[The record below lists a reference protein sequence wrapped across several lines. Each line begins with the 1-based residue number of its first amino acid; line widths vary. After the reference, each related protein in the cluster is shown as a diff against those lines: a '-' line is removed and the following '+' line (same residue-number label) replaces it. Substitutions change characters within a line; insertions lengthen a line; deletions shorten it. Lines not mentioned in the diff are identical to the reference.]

1 MTNEVYVSNIVKPI
15 SWDNVPSDRV
25 NSVTV
30 KFTFSKEWEGLLCV
44 AQFNQDGECKNQVID
59 ENGECKIPVEIG
71 VGYVALT
78 VFGTKEN
85 GEAYRATTIPY
96 VFEVYDS
103 KFCSDGETPIPPTP
117 DLYDQLIAKFLQQVT
132 FPPFD
137 DDLSL
142 TSENAVKNRVISEFL
157 VTIND
162 YLIEKEK
169 VVLDKNNTD
178 ILSEKGKVNI
188 TKDGEPIG
196 EGFDLPVVD
205 AELNG
210 ESTNAVQNKVVS
222 ENINNIL
229 KNKVFI
235 YNPSGGFRGGR
246 DGLANAGA
254 ALGDNAETNDGT
266 SIGANTFSIDGIA
279 AGKNAI
285 ANGTNAI
292 AIGANSSAQGNS
304 IQIGQGSNANDNT
317 VQFFTYPMLDE
328 NGKIPVERLTVDGEL
343 KDSQNPVS
351 NSAVFNEFSKIK
363 NLELIS
369 DITLEEDTRFLSL
382 TQTQGGKPLNLN
394 RVFVYFIG
402 ETTALSTFYLYY
414 NNGAAY
420 QLYRSTGISSGKFA
434 FWVYSEKLNHN
445 IWISRFPAKGI
456 SSSFTNDNGLQG
468 LTGANKELFSDIY
481 FRPDTKIDITSL
493 FFGILASSNST
504 MKAGSRILIY
514 GENND

>member
-117 DLYDQLIAKFLQQVT
+117 DLYDQLIAKFLEQVT

-137 DDLSL
+137 DDLSI
-142 TSENAVKNRVISEFL
+142 TSE
-157 VTIND
+157 
-162 YLIEKEK
+162 
-169 VVLDKNNTD
+169 
-178 ILSEKGKVNI
+178 
-188 TKDGEPIG
+188 
-196 EGFDLPVVD
+196 
-205 AELNG
+205 
-210 ESTNAVQNKVVS
+210 NAVQNKVVT
-222 ENINNIL
+222 EFLNKIL
-229 KNKVFI
+229 RNETFI
-235 YNPSGGFRGGR
+235 YNISGGFRGGR
-246 DGLANAGA
+246 DGMVNAGA
-254 ALGDNAETNDGT
+254 SLGDNAETNDGV

-292 AIGANSSAQGNS
+292 SIGANSSAQGNS

-317 VQFFTYPMLDE
+317 VQFFTYPILDE
-328 NGKIPVERLTVDGEL
+328 NGKIPAERLTVDSEL

-363 NLELIS
+363 NLELWN
-369 DITLEEDTRFLSL
+369 DIKLSNDANSVSM
-382 TQTQGGKPLNLN
+382 TQTDSGNPLNIKKLFLIFTGKTDVASPAL
-394 RVFVYFIG
+394 RFYFNNTYIYQM
-402 ETTALSTFYLYY
+402 AKAFSTNSEDDTF
-414 NNGAAY
+414 
-420 QLYRSTGISSGKFA
+420 TV
-434 FWVYSEKLNHN
+434 WMYSEKIAPGVFKSVYSNKALTVSDIDFIQGLANANADLGGCIYHSSYTSDVYRKATN
-445 IWISRFPAKGI
+445 WSFGLSISRYNF
-456 SSSFTNDNGLQG
+456 
-468 LTGANKELFSDIY
+468 
-481 FRPDTKIDITSL
+481 
-493 FFGILASSNST
+493 
-504 MKAGSRILIY
+504 KAGSRILVW
-514 GENND
+514 GQQDD

>member
-71 VGYVALT
+71 IGYVALT

-85 GEAYRATTIPY
+85 GESYRATTIPY

-117 DLYDQLIAKFLQQVT
+117 DLYDQLIAKFLEQVT

-142 TSENAVKNRVISEFL
+142 TSENAVKNRVITEFL
-157 VTIND
+157 KTLNNYI
-162 YLIEKEK
+162 IENEK

-188 TKDGEPIG
+188 TRDGEPIG
-196 EGFDLPVVD
+196 KGFDLP
-205 AELNG
+205 
-210 ESTNAVQNKVVS
+210 T
-222 ENINNIL
+222 I
-229 KNKVFI
+229 
-235 YNPSGGFRGGR
+235 
-246 DGLANAGA
+246 
-254 ALGDNAETNDGT
+254 
-266 SIGANTFSIDGIA
+266 
-279 AGKNAI
+279 
-285 ANGTNAI
+285 
-292 AIGANSSAQGNS
+292 
-304 IQIGQGSNANDNT
+304 
-317 VQFFTYPMLDE
+317 LDE
-328 NGKIPVERLTVDGEL
+328 HGKIPTNLLNIDDEL
-343 KDSQNPVS
+343 KDSQNPVT

-363 NLELIS
+363 NLELIT
-369 DITLEEDTRFLSL
+369 DITLEEDTKSVTL
-382 TQTQGGKPLNLN
+382 TQTQDGKPLNLN

-402 ETTALSTFYLYY
+402 ETTALSTFCLYY
-414 NNGAAY
+414 NKGAAY

-434 FWVYSEKLNHN
+434 FWVYSEKLNSSL
-445 IWISRFPAKGI
+445 WISMFPEKGI
-456 SSSFTNDNGLQG
+456 VSPFTTDNGLQG
-468 LTGANKELFSDIY
+468 LSGENKDLFSDIY

-493 FFGILASSNST
+493 IFGIKPSSSSN

>member
-30 KFTFSKEWEGLLCV
+30 KFRFSKEWEGLLCV

-78 VFGTKEN
+78 VFGTEEN

-96 VFEVYDS
+96 IFEVYDS
-103 KFCSDGETPIPPTP
+103 KFCSSGETPIPPTP

-142 TSENAVKNRVISEFL
+142 TSENAVKNRVITESFK
-157 VTIND
+157 IFND
-162 YLIEKEK
+162 YIAEN
-169 VVLDKNNTD
+169 VLDKNNTD

-196 EGFDLPVVD
+196 KGFDLPVVD

-210 ESTNAVQNKVVS
+210 ESTNAIQNKVVS

-246 DGLANAGA
+246 DGLVNAGA
-254 ALGDNAETNDGT
+254 ALGDNAETNDGI

-292 AIGANSSAQGNS
+292 SIGADSSAQGNS
-304 IQIGQGSNANDNT
+304 IQIGSGSNANDNT
-317 VQFFTYPMLDE
+317 VQFFTYQMLDE
-328 NGKIPVERLTVDGEL
+328 NGKIPVERLPVDGEL
-343 KDSQNPVS
+343 KDSQNPVA
-351 NSAVFNEFSKIK
+351 NSAVFNEFSKLK
-363 NLELIS
+363 TLELIA
-369 DITLEEDTRFLSL
+369 DITLEEDTKQVSL
-382 TQTQGGKPLNLN
+382 TQTQDGNPLNLN

-402 ETTALSTFYLYY
+402 ETTALSTFCLYY
-414 NNGAAY
+414 NKGSAY
-420 QLYRSTGISSGKFA
+420 QLYRSTGISSGKFS
-434 FWVYSEKLNHN
+434 FWVYSEKLNSN
-445 IWISRFPAKGI
+445 LWISMFPEKGI
-456 SSSFTNDNGLQG
+456 SSPFTTDDGLQG
-468 LTGANKELFSDIY
+468 LSRANKDLFSDIY

-493 FFGILASSNST
+493 IFGITANSNST

>member
-96 VFEVYDS
+96 IFEVYDS

-117 DLYDQLIAKFLQQVT
+117 DLYEQLIQKFLQEVK
-132 FPPFD
+132 FPEFD
-137 DDLSL
+137 SEFSL
-142 TSENAVKNRVISEFL
+142 ESENALQNK
-157 VTIND
+157 
-162 YLIEKEK
+162 
-169 VVLDKNNTD
+169 
-178 ILSEKGKVNI
+178 ILSKWVGEATEQILDIYDKYLNKETTDLSEVDGKVKI

-196 EGFDLPVVD
+196 KGLDLPVVD

-235 YNPSGGFRGGR
+235 YNPSGGFRAGR
-246 DGLANAGA
+246 DGMVNAGA
-254 ALGDNAETNDGT
+254 ALGDNAETNDGI

-292 AIGANSSAQGNS
+292 SIGVNSSAQGNS

-328 NGKIPVERLTVDGEL
+328 NGKIPVERLTVDSEL

-351 NSAVFNEFSKIK
+351 NSAVFNELSKIK

-369 DITLEEDTRFLSL
+369 DITLEEDTRLVSL
-382 TQTQGGKPLNLN
+382 TQTQDGNPLNLN
-394 RVFVYFIG
+394 RVFVYFVG
-402 ETTALSTFYLYY
+402 ETTANDYLNLFYNSGRY
-414 NNGAAY
+414 Y
-420 QLYRSTGISSGKFA
+420 QLYYKVGAGSGKFA
-434 FWVYSEKLNHN
+434 FWVLSERLFKGA
-445 IWISRFPAKGI
+445 WISKFPKTAITSNI
-456 SSSFTNDNGLQG
+456 SSSGSIQG
-468 LTGANKELFSDIY
+468 LSTAHRDVMSDISILY
-481 FRPDTKIDITSL
+481 TNENVTSVG
-493 FFGILASSNST
+493 FGHPSSSASDL
-504 MKAGSRILIY
+504 KAGSRILIY
-514 GENND
+514 GENNE

>member
-15 SWDNVPSDRV
+15 SWNNVPSDRV

-71 VGYVALT
+71 IGYVALT

-85 GEAYRATTIPY
+85 GESYRATTIPY

-103 KFCSDGETPIPPTP
+103 KFCRDGETPIPPTP
-117 DLYDQLIAKFLQQVT
+117 DLYDQLIAKFLEQVT

-137 DDLSL
+137 DDLSI
-142 TSENAVKNRVISEFL
+142 TSENAVKNRVI
-157 VTIND
+157 TQ
-162 YLIEKEK
+162 YLKTLNNYIIEKEK
-169 VVLDKNNTD
+169 VVLEKNNTD

-188 TKDGEPIG
+188 TRDGEPIG
-196 EGFDLPVVD
+196 KGFELPKVD
-205 AELNG
+205 DRLNE
-210 ESTNAVQNKVVS
+210 ESLNAVQNKVVT
-222 ENINNIL
+222 EFLNKIL
-229 KNKVFI
+229 RNETFI
-235 YNPSGGFRGGR
+235 YNISGGFRGGR
-246 DGLANAGA
+246 DGLVNSGA
-254 ALGDNAETNDGT
+254 ALGDNAETNDGI

-285 ANGTNAI
+285 ADGKNAI

-328 NGKIPVERLTVDGEL
+328 NGKIPAERLTVDGEL
-343 KDSQNPVS
+343 KDSQNPVA

-363 NLELIS
+363 NLELLT
-369 DITLEEDTRFLSL
+369 DITLEADTKQVQL
-382 TQTQGGKPLNLN
+382 TRTNGGKLLNLN
-394 RVFVYFIG
+394 KVFVYFFG
-402 ETTALSTFYLYY
+402 EITEKKEFILSFS
-414 NNGAAY
+414 NGQIF
-420 QLYRSTGISSGKFA
+420 QLYFSPAEANRKFI
-434 FWVYSEKLNHN
+434 FWVYAEKINEN
-445 IWISRFPAKGI
+445 IWISRFPQTYIDNPTINFQGLSWGNKPMYSDIWFSESGNVKATQIAFGYP
-456 SSSFTNDNGLQG
+456 SSST
-468 LTGANKELFSDIY
+468 SD
-481 FRPDTKIDITSL
+481 
-493 FFGILASSNST
+493 

-514 GENND
+514 GENNE

>member
-15 SWDNVPSDRV
+15 VWEKVPSDRI
-25 NSVTV
+25 NSVSI
-30 KFTFSKEWEGLLCV
+30 KFTFSKEWEDLLCV

-59 ENGECKIPVEIG
+59 ENGECKIPVEIE

-117 DLYDQLIAKFLQQVT
+117 DLYDQLIAKFLEQVT

-142 TSENAVKNRVISEFL
+142 TSENAVKNRVITEHFKT
-157 VTIND
+157 VND
-162 YLIEKEK
+162 YVAE

-196 EGFDLPVVD
+196 KGFDLPVVD

-235 YNPSGGFRGGR
+235 YNPSGGFRAGR
-246 DGLANAGA
+246 DGLVNAGA
-254 ALGDNAETNDGT
+254 ALGYNAETNDGV

-292 AIGANSSAQGNS
+292 SIGADSSAQGNS
-304 IQIGQGSNANDNT
+304 IQIGSGSNANDNT

-351 NSAVFNEFSKIK
+351 NSAVFNEFSKVK
-363 NLELIS
+363 NLELIA
-369 DITLEEDTRFLSL
+369 DITIEEDTKQISL
-382 TQTQGGKPLNLN
+382 TQTQDGRPLNLN
-394 RVFVYFIG
+394 RVFVYFVG
-402 ETTALSTFYLYY
+402 ETTTDDYLVLRYNSGKYLQLYY
-414 NNGAAY
+414 KVGGGSR
-420 QLYRSTGISSGKFA
+420 QFA
-434 FWVYSEKLNHN
+434 FWLLSEKLFDGT
-445 IWISRFPAKGI
+445 WISKFPKTAITENI
-456 SSSFTNDNGLQG
+456 SSSGSLQG
-468 LTGANKELFSDIY
+468 LASAHRDVMSDISILNA
-481 FRPDTKIDITSL
+481 TKNVTSVG
-493 FFGILASSNST
+493 FGHASTSDSDL
-504 MKAGSRILIY
+504 KAGSRILIY
-514 GENND
+514 GENNE

>member
-85 GEAYRATTIPY
+85 GESYRATTIPY

-117 DLYDQLIAKFLQQVT
+117 DLYDQLIAKFLEQVT

-142 TSENAVKNRVISEFL
+142 TSENAVKNRVITESFK
-157 VTIND
+157 IFND
-162 YLIEKEK
+162 YTAE

-178 ILSEKGKVNI
+178 ILSKKGKVNI
-188 TKDGEPIG
+188 TRDGEPIG
-196 EGFDLPVVD
+196 KGFDLPVVD

-222 ENINNIL
+222 EHINNIL

-235 YNPSGGFRGGR
+235 YNPSGGFRAGR
-246 DGLANAGA
+246 DGRVNAGA
-254 ALGDNAETNDGT
+254 SLGDNAETNDGV

-292 AIGANSSAQGNS
+292 SIGANSSAQGNS

-328 NGKIPVERLTVDGEL
+328 NGKIPEERLTVDGEL

-351 NSAVFNEFSKIK
+351 NSAVYNEFSKIK
-363 NLELIS
+363 TLELIA
-369 DITLEEDTRFLSL
+369 DITLEEDTKSVTL
-382 TQTQGGKPLNLN
+382 TQTQDGKPLNLN

-402 ETTALSTFYLYY
+402 ETTALSTFCLYY

-434 FWVYSEKLNHN
+434 FWVYSEKLNSN
-445 IWISRFPAKGI
+445 LWISRFPEKGI
-456 SSSFTNDNGLQG
+456 GSPFTTDNGLQG
-468 LTGANKELFSDIY
+468 LSGANKDLFSDIY

-493 FFGILASSNST
+493 IFGIKPSSDSN

>member
-15 SWDNVPSDRV
+15 SWNNVPSDRV

-78 VFGTKEN
+78 VFGTKED
-85 GEAYRATTIPY
+85 GESYRATTIPY

-103 KFCSDGETPIPPTP
+103 KFCNDGETPIPPTP
-117 DLYDQLIAKFLQQVT
+117 DLYDQLISKFLQQVT

-142 TSENAVKNRVISEFL
+142 TSENAVKNRVISEAL
-157 VTIND
+157 ASINN
-162 YLIEKEK
+162 YVIEKEK

-196 EGFDLPVVD
+196 KGFDLPIVD

-222 ENINNIL
+222 EHINNIL

-246 DGLANAGA
+246 GGLVNAGA
-254 ALGDNAETNDGT
+254 ALGDNAETNDGI

-279 AGKNAI
+279 AGKNAT

-292 AIGANSSAQGNS
+292 SIGVNSSAQGNS

-328 NGKIPVERLTVDGEL
+328 NGKIPAERLTVDGEL
-343 KDSQNPVS
+343 KDSQNPVA

-363 NLELIS
+363 TLELLT
-369 DITLEEDTRFLSL
+369 DITLEEDTKQISL
-382 TQTQGGKPLNLN
+382 TQTQDGRPLNLN
-394 RVFVYFIG
+394 RVFVYFVG
-402 ETTALSTFYLYY
+402 ETTTDDYLVLRYNSGRYIQLYY
-414 NNGAAY
+414 KVG
-420 QLYRSTGISSGKFA
+420 GGSGKFA
-434 FWVYSEKLNHN
+434 FWVFSEKLFSGA
-445 IWISRFPAKGI
+445 WISKFPKTAITRNI
-456 SSSFTNDNGLQG
+456 SSSGSLQG
-468 LTGANKELFSDIY
+468 LATAHRDVMSDIS
-481 FRPDTKIDITSL
+481 FLFTTENVTSVG
-493 FFGILASSNST
+493 FGHVSSSDSDL
-504 MKAGSRILIY
+504 KAGSRILIY
-514 GENND
+514 GENNE